1 MVLGKDITIVR
12 HIEIPEAFISLRS
25 DDIVHVH
32 YKKNTVLD
40 VELQLRMRRIFDE
53 VTGARRLKFIFSG
66 DEGFILTKEAREN
79 ISLRQKESPILA
91 YAIIAHNL
99 GYKIVANFYIKVV
112 KPKGHYRVFNKLDEA
127 IAWLYSF

>member
-1 MVLGKDITIVR
+1 MVAGTDVATLR
-12 HIEIPEAFISLRS
+12 HIEIPEAFIRLRS

-40 VELQLRMRRIFDE
+40 VELQLRMRKIFDE
-53 VTGARRLKFIFSG
+53 MAGLRKLKFIFSG

-79 ISLRQKESPILA
+79 ASLRQRESPISA
-91 YAIIAHNL
+91 YAIIANNL

-112 KPKGHYRVFNKLDEA
+112 KPKGQYKVFNKFDEA
-127 IAWLYSF
+127 LAWLYSI